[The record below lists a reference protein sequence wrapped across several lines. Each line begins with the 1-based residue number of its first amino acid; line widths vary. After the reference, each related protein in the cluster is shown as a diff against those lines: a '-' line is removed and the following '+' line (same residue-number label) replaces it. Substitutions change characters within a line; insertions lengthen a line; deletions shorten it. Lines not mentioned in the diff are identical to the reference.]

1 LGRRWAPRLR
11 ESVAATLRLNSIG
24 VRLCKFVALQ
34 YCHPTA
40 EVFAV
45 AVKLSGAARA

>member
-1 LGRRWAPRLR
+1 LECVSA
-11 ESVAATLRLNSIG
+11 SI
-24 VRLCKFVALQ
+24 VALQ

-45 AVKLSGAARA
+45 AVKLSGAAGA